1 MDDIP
6 VIQLVTLWFVILV
19 YIQTSSGG
27 GGAVNMILGTV
38 AILLVYI
45 LPLILIIFTVLR
57 LIDN

>member
-1 MDDIP
+1 MDNIP

-19 YIQTSSGG
+19 YIQIGSGG
-27 GGAVNMILGTV
+27 GGVVNMILGTV

-45 LPLILIIFTVLR
+45 LPLILIVFTVLK

>member
-19 YIQTSSGG
+19 YIQTSSGE

>member
-19 YIQTSSGG
+19 YIQIGSGG
-27 GGAVNMILGTV
+27 GGVVNMILGTV

-45 LPLILIIFTVLR
+45 LPLILIVFTVLK

>member
-1 MDDIP
+1 MDDTP

-27 GGAVNMILGTV
+27 GGVVNMILGTV

-45 LPLILIIFTVLR
+45 LPLILIVFTVLR